1 MAYDGTIAA
10 ILSNYEQ
17 VLKTFYLPAIQEQLP
32 QMNPLSD
39 LIESGEKDVSGKN
52 ATINCHYGRN
62 TGVFARADGGSFG
75 DPGYQKHITA
85 TVPMKYNYGRITFS
99 GPTVAATRDQKGAY
113 ASVIDNE
120 VTGLV
125 KDLAR
130 EINRQL
136 WGCGYG
142 ILGRWRSTGGDTSY
156 TLQKK
161 YYGNTAGGD
170 GFGSTFGA
178 KYLKEFNHGVPVVL
192 TTSGSTVTVATVDG
206 TNIAVSA
213 IAESDD
219 YDTIT
224 CTNPAVTEAA
234 GTFYVRPGN
243 MATVTAASST
253 AGAGRLEMMGL
264 RGIVTD
270 ENIDNIAF
278 YDGTDRGMSA
288 LADPLQGLNSSTYA
302 WWKAKVDS
310 LSGGRYSGQRAL
322 TFKLFDKMFDEVA
335 EQAGEGYGPDA
346 IFTTR
351 AIRREYKELAAADR
365 RLINTMTLDGGWK
378 AIEHNGIPLLVDS
391 DAIDG
396 EIYFLTLKDLYIYRM
411 SDYQWMDKDGSIF
424 SRLTGYDAYEAV
436 LFRYAE
442 LGTTRRNVHGVIA
455 DVAYDA

>member
-1 MAYDGTIAA
+1 MAYDGTTAA
-10 ILSNYEQ
+10 ILANYSEI
-17 VLKTFYLPAIQEQLP
+17 LKTFYLPAIQEQLP

-39 LIESGEKDVSGKN
+39 LIQTGEKDVSGKN

-62 TGVFARADGGSFG
+62 TGVFARADGGAFG
-75 DPGYQKHITA
+75 DAGYQHHKTA
-85 TVPMKYNYGRITFS
+85 TIPMKYNYGRVTFS
-99 GPTVAATRDQKGAY
+99 GPTIAATKDEKGAY

-120 VTGLV
+120 ISGLV
-125 KDLAR
+125 KDLAK

-136 WGCGYG
+136 WGAGYG
-142 ILGRWRSTGGDTSY
+142 TLARWRDGTTTSM

-161 YYGNTAGGD
+161 YYGNSAGGD

-178 KYLKEFNHGVPVVL
+178 KYFKEFNHGVPVVL
-192 TTSGSTVTVATVDG
+192 TEAGSTVTVATVNA

-213 IAESDD
+213 ITEGSE

-224 CTNPAVTEAA
+224 CADASVTEAT

-270 ENIDNIAF
+270 SDIDDIAF
-278 YDGTDRGMSA
+278 KGTATGMNA
-288 LADPLQGLNSSTYA
+288 LADPLQGLAVATYA
-302 WWKAKVDS
+302 WWKAKVNAAS
-310 LSGGRYSGQRAL
+310 SGRYTAQRAL
-322 TFKLFDKMFDEVA
+322 NFKLFDKMFDDVA
-335 EQAGEGYGPDA
+335 SEAGEGYGPDA

-351 AIRREYKELAAADR
+351 ALRREYKELAAADR
-365 RLINTMTLDGGWK
+365 RLVNSMTLDGGWK
-378 AIEHNGIPLLVDS
+378 AIEHNGIPLLVDN

-411 SDYQWMDKDGSIF
+411 SDFQWMEKDGSIF
-424 SRLTGYDAYEAV
+424 SRVSGYDAYEAV

-442 LGTTRRNVHGVIA
+442 LGTTRRNVHGVLC
-455 DVAYDA
+455 DLAYEV

>member
-1 MAYDGTIAA
+1 MAYDGTTAA
-10 ILSNYEQ
+10 ILTNYSE

-39 LIESGEKDVSGKN
+39 LIQTGEKDVSGKE

-62 TGVFARADGGSFG
+62 TGVFARADGGAFG
-75 DPGYQKHITA
+75 DAGYQHHKTA
-85 TVPMKYNYGRITFS
+85 RIPMKHNYGLVTFS
-99 GPTVAATRDQKGAY
+99 GPTIAATRSEKGAY

-120 VTGLV
+120 ISGLV
-125 KDLAR
+125 KDTAK

-136 WGCGYG
+136 WGAGYG
-142 ILGRWRSTGGDTSY
+142 TLARWRDGTTTSM

-161 YYGNTAGGD
+161 YYGNSAGGD

-178 KYLKEFNHGVPVVL
+178 KYFKEFNHGVPVVL
-192 TTSGSTVTVATVDG
+192 TEAGSTVTVATVDA
-206 TNIAVSA
+206 TNIVVSA
-213 IAESDD
+213 ITEGSE

-224 CTNPAVTEAA
+224 CTDASVTEAT

-243 MATVTAASST
+243 MDTVTAASST

-270 ENIDNIAF
+270 TDIDDIAF
-278 YDGTDRGMSA
+278 KGTATGMNA
-288 LADPLQGLNSSTYA
+288 LADPLQGLAVATYG
-302 WWKAKVDS
+302 WWKAKVNAAS
-310 LSGGRYSGQRAL
+310 SGRYTAQRAL
-322 TFKLFDKMFDEVA
+322 NFRLFDKMFDDVA
-335 EQAGEGYGPDA
+335 SEAGEGYGPDA

-351 AIRREYKELAAADR
+351 ALRREYKELAAADR
-365 RLINTMTLDGGWK
+365 RLVNSMTLDGGWK
-378 AIEHNGIPLLVDS
+378 AIEHNGIPLLVDN

-411 SDYQWMDKDGSIF
+411 SDFQWMEQDGSIF
-424 SRLTGYDAYEAV
+424 SRVSGYDAYEAV

-442 LGTTRRNVHGVIA
+442 LGTTRRNVHGVLC
-455 DVAYDA
+455 DLAYEV

>member
-1 MAYDGTIAA
+1 MAYDGTNAA
-10 ILSNYEQ
+10 VLANYSEI
-17 VLKTFYLPAIQEQLP
+17 LKTFYLPAIQEQIP

-39 LIESGEKDVSGKN
+39 LIQSGEKDVSGKD

-62 TGVFARADGGSFG
+62 SGVFARADGGAFG
-75 DPGYQKHITA
+75 DAGYQAHKTA
-85 TVPMKYNYGRITFS
+85 KIPMKYNYGRVTFS
-99 GPTVAATRDQKGAY
+99 GPTIAATRDQKGAY

-120 VTGLV
+120 ISGLV
-125 KDLAR
+125 KDVAR

-136 WGCGYG
+136 WGAGYG
-142 ILGRWRSTGGDTSY
+142 TLARWRDGTTTSH

-161 YYGNTAGGD
+161 YYGNSAGGD

-178 KYLKEFNHGVPVVL
+178 KYFKEFSHGVPVVL
-192 TTSGSTVTVATVDG
+192 TEAGSTVTVATVAT

-213 IAESDD
+213 ITEGTE

-224 CTNPAVTEAA
+224 CTDPSVTEAT

-243 MATVTAASST
+243 MATVTASTST

-264 RGIVTD
+264 RGIVTNTD
-270 ENIDNIAF
+270 IDDIAF
-278 YDGTDRGMSA
+278 RGTDVGMDA
-288 LADPLQGLNSSTYA
+288 LADPLQGLAVGTYT
-302 WWKAKVDS
+302 WWKAKVDTA
-310 LSGGRYSGQRAL
+310 SGGRYTAQRAL
-322 TFKLFDKMFDEVA
+322 TFKLFDKMFDDVA
-335 EQAGEGYGPDA
+335 AEAGEGYGPDA

-351 AIRREYKELAAADR
+351 AIRREYKDLAAADR

-378 AIEHNGIPLLVDS
+378 AIEHNGIPLLVDN

-411 SDYQWMDKDGSIF
+411 SDFQWMEMDGSIF
-424 SRLTGYDAYEAV
+424 SKISGYDGYEAV

-442 LGTTRRNVHGVIA
+442 LGTTRRNVHGVIC
-455 DVAYDA
+455 DVAYEA